1 MIDELRI
8 VLQPENVLDVEL
20 QDQETLGLQL
30 TAPVE
35 YTGTTNYNLL
45 GNKPKINGV
54 TLQGNK
60 TPQELGAV
68 NRGGDTMSGVLVVPN
83 IVSKYGIEFQNA
95 DGTNVGAVC
104 QDMSNNNN
112 QVYVDEYTA
121 AGKRECYLFPAPTA
135 TEPTFHDILTSK
147 RAVTVAQGGT
157 GAATADE
164 ACANLG
170 AAKKAGDTMTGA
182 LLAPTMKVYDA
193 SYPMFVLQSSASDVS
208 ALGAVIESIADRRMV
223 IRQRHASGYVEDYYC
238 PENTASSANGQYAF
252 LTTKDGVLAY
262 QDDTVSIDLAAN
274 TWTHMNVTQRNAPT
288 GYTSLTRTIVDGST
302 TNIRGYL
309 FMMPNNTGNNAHI
322 LLYSTQAVSGTF
334 TLRTWFVRTEA
345 IKSL

>member
-1 MIDELRI
+1 MIDEFRI

-45 GNKPKINGV
+45 GNKPQINGV

-83 IVSKYGIEFQNA
+83 IVSKYGIEFQNT

-121 AGKRECYLFPAPTA
+121 AGKRECYLLPAPTA
-135 TEPTFHDILTSK
+135 TEPTFHEILTSK
-147 RAVTVAQGGT
+147 NAVTIAQGGT
-157 GAATADE
+157 GADTANG
-164 ACANLG
+164 ACENIG
-170 AAKKAGDTMTGA
+170 AVKKAGDTMTGD
-182 LLAPTMKVYDA
+182 LTAPDYIVKG
-193 SYPMFVLQSSASDVS
+193 SASGVVPS
-208 ALGAVIESIADRRMV
+208 VMGRNS
-223 IRQRHASGYVEDYYC
+223 
-238 PENTASSANGQYAF
+238 NGQSLGTIDFLTTGQLQFRSYLVGVGSENYKLPVPTTSGTEYQI

-309 FMMPNNTGNNAHI
+309 FMLPNNTGNNAHI